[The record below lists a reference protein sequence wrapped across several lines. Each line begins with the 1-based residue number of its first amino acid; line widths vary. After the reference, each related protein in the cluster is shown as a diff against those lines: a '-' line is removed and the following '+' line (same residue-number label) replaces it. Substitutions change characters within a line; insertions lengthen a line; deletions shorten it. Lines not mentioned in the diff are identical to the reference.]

1 MLRVPDTHIAERL
14 VMELKDCIVFLLAK
28 NSQAGY
34 RFWGNYIAD
43 LEVTTVQAMLLI
55 LLGREEGQ
63 TSRQLGEQTQLDSA
77 TVSGIIDRLVGM
89 KLVTRKRSPEDR
101 RAILLFLTD
110 IGRAKALDLDRRF
123 EEAHQSFLADFSP
136 QEQEIFRGFL
146 KRLQDTHGG
155 IR

>member
-1 MLRVPDTHIAERL
+1 M
-14 VMELKDCIVFLLAK
+14 MELKDCVVFLLAK

-43 LEVTTVQAMLLI
+43 LGVTTVQAMLLI

-77 TVSGIIDRLVGM
+77 TVSGIIDRLEG
-89 KLVTRKRSPEDR
+89 LTLINRKRSPEDR
-101 RAILLFLTD
+101 RAVLLYLTD
-110 IGRAKALDLDRRF
+110 IGRDKARELDRRF
-123 EEAHQSFLADFSP
+123 EEAHQSFLAGFSGE
-136 QEQEIFRGFL
+136 EQNLFRNFL
-146 KRLQDTHGG
+146 RRLQETHGG